1 MKSLIAFS
9 ISVITFVGMS
19 TAFAAQPA
27 KTEIR
32 NDRVTV
38 KKQIAQYDI
47 NPFVDSKRVARN
59 DRISYS
65 FPKPTARQAKVN
77 KEKVVRND
85 RVQFEKAQMAS

>member
-38 KKQIAQYDI
+38 KKTNCTIRYQPIC
-47 NPFVDSKRVARN
+47 
-59 DRISYS
+59 
-65 FPKPTARQAKVN
+65 RQ
-77 KEKVVRND
+77 
-85 RVQFEKAQMAS
+85 